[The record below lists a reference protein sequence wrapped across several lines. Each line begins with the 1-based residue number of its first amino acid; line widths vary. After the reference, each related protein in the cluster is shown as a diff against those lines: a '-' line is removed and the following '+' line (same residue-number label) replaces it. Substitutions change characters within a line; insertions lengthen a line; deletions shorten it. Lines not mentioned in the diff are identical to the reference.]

1 MSRVFR
7 TALCLSVTTLLAAC
21 GGSQPEAKEPEPSSE
36 AASSSK
42 AESDAPK
49 KEASDDGDKDGD
61 GDKDDKKAGGGKTSK
76 SSKDSAS
83 EEKKPGRSAKDIVTR
98 EDVLFMFSFTA
109 SEPHQVA
116 EKKCAE
122 KSGDDPKKKADCM
135 SKAGKSFEND
145 GMAFTTD
152 ADGKFWWLTVRRKGS
167 GLQTLHKVEIEFDGD
182 SDSKVTIKTKGPD
195 KGTKPGG
202 LPKEL
207 VIEVPS
213 ESEIAVT
220 DPKQGRL
227 VYEAKLGL
235 LGKGDR

>member
-1 MSRVFR
+1 MRGVSRTV
-7 TALCLSVTTLLAAC
+7 ACLSVTTLLAAC
-21 GGSQPEAKEPEPSSE
+21 GGSTPEAKEPEPSSA

-42 AESDAPK
+42 EPEDTPK
-49 KEASDDGDKDGD
+49 KDSAGD
-61 GDKDDKKAGGGKTSK
+61 GDKSASDKKSDDGK
-76 SSKDSAS
+76 SSKAPAS
-83 EEKKPGRSAKDIVTR
+83 EEKKSLRSAKDIITR
-98 EDVLFMFSFTA
+98 EDVLFMYSFNA

-135 SKAGKSFEND
+135 TKASQSADSD
-145 GMAFTTD
+145 GMAFTAD
-152 ADGKFWWLTVRRKGS
+152 ADGKFWWLTIRRKGT
-167 GLQTLHKVEIEFDGD
+167 GLLTLHKVEIDFDGD
-182 SDSKVTIKTKGPD
+182 SEKRVTIKPHGPD

-227 VYEAKLGL
+227 VYEAKMGL
-235 LGKGDR
+235 MGKGER

>member
-1 MSRVFR
+1 MRGAIQ
-7 TALCLSVTTLLAAC
+7 TILGLSLSSVLVGC
-21 GGSQPEAKEPEPSSE
+21 GGSNPEAKEPESTSSVEAPSSSSSAKDSAE
-36 AASSSK
+36 AAS
-42 AESDAPK
+42 
-49 KEASDDGDKDGD
+49 KETAGGDEKGASDEKSDKSHD
-61 GDKDDKKAGGGKTSK
+61 SK
-76 SSKDSAS
+76 SGAS
-83 EEKKPGRSAKDIVTR
+83 EEKKPLRSAKDIITR
-98 EDVLFMFSFTA
+98 QDVLFVFSFTA

-135 SKAGKSFEND
+135 SKAGQSFDGD
-145 GMAFTTD
+145 GMAFTEV
-152 ADGKFWWLTVRRKGS
+152 DGKWWWLTVRRKGT
-167 GLQTLHKVEIEFDGD
+167 GLVTLHKVEIDFGDDGE
-182 SDSKVTIKTKGPD
+182 KQITIKPHGPD

-227 VYEAKLGL
+227 VYEAKMGL
-235 LGKGDR
+235 MGKNER

>member
-1 MSRVFR
+1 
-7 TALCLSVTTLLAAC
+7 VTTLFAAC

-36 AASSSK
+36 TASGAK
-42 AESDAPK
+42 EESDAPK
-49 KEASDDGDKDGD
+49 KEASDDGDKGGD
-61 GDKDDKKAGGGKTSK
+61 GEKGDKEDKKAEGGKSSK
-76 SSKDSAS
+76 SSKAS
-83 EEKKPGRSAKDIVTR
+83 KDEPEEKKSGRSAKDIVTR
-98 EDVLFMFSFTA
+98 KDVLFMFSFTA

-116 EKKCAE
+116 EKKCTE

-135 SKAGKSFEND
+135 SKASKSFEND
-145 GMAFTTD
+145 GMAFTED

-167 GLQTLHKVEIEFDGD
+167 GLQTLHKVEVDFDGD
-182 SDSKVTIKTKGPD
+182 SDSKVTVKTKGPD

-213 ESEIAVT
+213 ESEIAIT

-235 LGKGDR
+235 MGKDER

>member
-21 GGSQPEAKEPEPSSE
+21 GGSQPEAKEPEPGSE
-36 AASSSK
+36 AASGAK
-42 AESDAPK
+42 EESDAPK
-49 KEASDDGDKDGD
+49 KEASDDGDKD
-61 GDKDDKKAGGGKTSK
+61 DKGGDDKKKSGK
-76 SSKDSAS
+76 SSKDSAP
-83 EEKKPGRSAKDIVTR
+83 EEKKPARSAKDTVTR
-98 EDVLFMFSFTA
+98 EDVLFMFSFQA

-116 EKKCAE
+116 EKKCGE

-135 SKAGKSFEND
+135 SKAGNAFENE

-152 ADGKFWWLTVRRKGS
+152 ADGKFWWLTVRRKGT

-182 SDSKVTIKTKGPD
+182 SESKVTVKTKGPD

-213 ESEIAVT
+213 ESEIAIT